1 MSYFIDNKNNF
12 ELEPENGNG
21 LRECQLGAIWALK
34 SHLTT
39 SSKEIASLISMPTG
53 SGKTA
58 LMMAACFELGLG
70 KVLIVVPSKILRRQ
84 IYEQF
89 KSLQILKNCG
99 CLPPEIPVLNVYE
112 VEKRQFSKEQWKQ
125 LLDNYDVIVAHPNSI
140 SPYYQNLTPIP
151 PELIDAVFID
161 EAHHEPAPTWQ
172 ALNKFYTDKIR
183 VFLTA
188 TPFRRDRKRMR
199 AKLIYH
205 YSIEKAL
212 DAGILR
218 PIQYKAE
225 QAGLQATKSNEALL
239 QSALEVF
246 KKEREINKNSAI
258 LIRTDRIKDADNLS
272 QMYKKAGLNV
282 DVIHSER
289 SANVNSQLVK
299 KVIEGKLDGL
309 VCVGIAS
316 EGLDI
321 ATLKVAVLHATP
333 RSIPYTIQFLGRI
346 SRQPDSQAGPAT
358 LVANRDEVRGEVSRL
373 YKSDEAWRQLIPQ
386 IIDEQMAKA
395 RHYRSSHARENDF
408 QMPELNV
415 FFSALVYETFDDFN
429 YENDFNMDS
438 GSPFE
443 ILHVEQKS
451 PDSPLII
458 VTAHDKPLEWTS
470 RTIYAEDLLDVH
482 IFYHI
487 TESNLLYELTTSELA
502 LKSFKKNLIKKDLR
516 RISHGRLYK
525 TLSKFNQSEY
535 IMVGMKNAVLHGA
548 SHPSYKTIIGKG
560 VQSTVRASEGRVF
573 STGHALLRL
582 DDENTWGLATKRG
595 RVWAMKRGTAEEFE
609 LWCDKLTQLI
619 EDDAVITSLPGLS
632 FLASSTPINNI
643 DELPLAI
650 IPDDLFFRAHSTT
663 IDISGRDPLR
673 NYIPIIEP
681 ISFEKNEDSN
691 ILKCK
696 LILGDYE
703 CKLFMNFNSRNLW
716 KVIADENILIKA
728 GMSEN
733 NVIEGDLSEILNDHP
748 PSLVMPNGGIIE
760 GRNKITPNNTIEE
773 LPNTIWK
780 EKDWGNCC
788 IKSEKYVDN
797 PVPGEYPVINETIRL
812 IKPEFNSDSDI
823 VILDD
828 GSHEVSDLIW
838 FQITKKIVNF
848 IHCKASIKMSPGCR
862 KRDCDVLF
870 AQAMR
875 SIHWVSSI
883 TLIDR
888 LKDRLQGNSKIILG
902 NQNTFDSI
910 SKNYKI
916 NEYEFNIILA
926 QPGFKISQ
934 VSDRNRANNNVY
946 ELAIPTYERIL
957 GSLAELQIW
966 GT

>member
-1 MSYFIDNKNNF
+1 MSYFIDNKNSF
-12 ELEPENGNG
+12 ELEPKNGNG

-39 SSKEIASLISMPTG
+39 SSNKIASLISMPTG

-58 LMMAACFELGLG
+58 LMMTACFELALG

-84 IYEQF
+84 ICEQF
-89 KSLQILKNCG
+89 KSLQILKDNG
-99 CLPPEIPVLNVYE
+99 CLPPDIPELKVYE
-112 VEKRQFSKEQWKQ
+112 IENKQSSGEQWEM

-140 SPYYQNLTPIP
+140 SPYYKNLSPIP

-183 VFLTA
+183 IFLTA

-205 YSIEKAL
+205 YSIERAI
-212 DAGILR
+212 DARILR

-225 QAGLQATKSNEALL
+225 QAGLQAINSDEALL

-246 KKEREINKNSAI
+246 DKEREINKNAAI

-272 QMYKKAGLNV
+272 QIYKEAGLNV

-321 ATLKVAVLHATP
+321 PNLKVAVLHATP

-346 SRQPDSQAGPAT
+346 SRQPDSQVGPAT

-373 YKSDEAWRQLIPQ
+373 YKSDEAWKRLIPQ

-395 RHYRSSHARENDF
+395 RHYRTSLARENDF

-415 FFSALVYETFDDFN
+415 FFSALVYETSNDFN
-429 YENDFNMDS
+429 YKNNFDIDVS
-438 GSPFE
+438 PPFE

-458 VTAHDKPLEWTS
+458 VTAYDKPLEWTS

-487 TESNLLYELTTSELA
+487 AESNLLYELTTSELA
-502 LKSFKKNLIKKDLR
+502 LKSFKKNLIKIDLR
-516 RISHGRLYK
+516 RIPHVRLYK

-535 IMVGMKNAVLHGA
+535 IMVGMKNAALHGA
-548 SHPSYKTIIGKG
+548 SHPSYKTVIGNG

-595 RVWAMKRGTAEEFE
+595 RVWAMKRGTAEEFK

-619 EDDAVITSLPGLS
+619 EDDAVTTSLPGLS

-643 DELPLAI
+643 DELPIAI

-663 IDISGRDPLR
+663 IHVSGKDPLK

-681 ISFEKNEDSN
+681 ISFEENEDSN

-696 LILGDYE
+696 LVLGDYE
-703 CKLFMNFNSRNLW
+703 CKLTMNFNSENLW
-716 KVIADENILIKA
+716 EVIADENILIKA
-728 GMSEN
+728 DRSEN
-733 NVIEGDLSEILNDHP
+733 NVIEGTLSEILNEYP
-748 PSLVMPNGGIIE
+748 PSLVMPNGSIIE
-760 GRNKITPNNTIEE
+760 GRNKITPNITIEE

-780 EKDWGNCC
+780 EKNWSNCS
-788 IKSEKYVDN
+788 IVTEKYVDN
-797 PVPGEYPVINETIRL
+797 PVPGEYPVINKTIEL

-828 GSHEVSDLIW
+828 GSHEISDLIW
-838 FQITKKIVNF
+838 FQGDKKIVNF
-848 IHCKASIKMSPGCR
+848 IHCKASVRTLPGCR
-862 KRDCDVLF
+862 KGDCDVLF

-875 SIHWVSSI
+875 SIHWVSSN
-883 TLIDR
+883 TL
-888 LKDRLQGNSKIILG
+888 
-902 NQNTFDSI
+902 T
-910 SKNYKI
+910 
-916 NEYEFNIILA
+916 
-926 QPGFKISQ
+926 
-934 VSDRNRANNNVY
+934 
-946 ELAIPTYERIL
+946 
-957 GSLAELQIW
+957 
-966 GT
+966 

>member
-1 MSYFIDNKNNF
+1 MSYFIDNKNSF
-12 ELEPENGNG
+12 ELEPKNGNG

-34 SHLTT
+34 SHLTP
-39 SSKEIASLISMPTG
+39 SSNKIASLISMPTG

-84 IYEQF
+84 ICEQF
-89 KSLQILKNCG
+89 KSLQILKVNG
-99 CLPPEIPVLNVYE
+99 CLPPDIPELKVYE
-112 VEKRQFSKEQWKQ
+112 IEKRQSSREQWET

-140 SPYYQNLTPIP
+140 SPYYQKLTPIP

-205 YSIEKAL
+205 YSIERAI

-225 QAGLQATKSNEALL
+225 QAGLQAINSNEALL

-246 KKEREINKNSAI
+246 NKERGINKNAAI
-258 LIRTDRIKDADNLS
+258 IIRTDRIEDADNLS
-272 QMYKKAGLNV
+272 QMYKEAGLNV

-289 SANVNSQLVK
+289 SVNVNSQLVK

-321 ATLKVAVLHATP
+321 PNLKVAVLHTTP

-346 SRQPDSQAGPAT
+346 SRQPDSQVGPAT

-373 YKSDEAWRQLIPQ
+373 YKSDEAWKRLIPQ
-386 IIDEQMAKA
+386 IIDEQMARA
-395 RHYRSSHARENDF
+395 RHYRSSLARENDF

-415 FFSALVYETFDDFN
+415 FFSALVYETSNDFN
-429 YENDFNMDS
+429 YENDFDIDAS
-438 GSPFE
+438 SPFE
-443 ILHVEQKS
+443 ILHVEQKN

-458 VTAHDKPLEWTS
+458 VTAFDKPLEWAS
-470 RTIYAEDLLDVH
+470 RTIYIEDLLDVH
-482 IFYHI
+482 IFYHVA
-487 TESNLLYELTTSELA
+487 ESNLLYELTTSELA
-502 LKSFKKNLIKKDLR
+502 LKSFKKNLIKTDLR

-535 IMVGMKNAVLHGA
+535 IMVGMKNATMHGA
-548 SHPSYKTIIGKG
+548 SHPSYKTLIGNG

-582 DDENTWGLATKRG
+582 DDKNTWGLATKRG

-643 DELPLAI
+643 GELPIAI

-663 IDISGRDPLR
+663 IDISGKDPLR
-673 NYIPIIEP
+673 NYIPIIKP
-681 ISFEKNEDSN
+681 ISFEENEDSN

-716 KVIADENILIKA
+716 EVIADENILIKA
-728 GMSEN
+728 DKSEN
-733 NVIEGDLSEILNDHP
+733 NVIEGTLSEILNEHP
-748 PSLVMPNGGIIE
+748 PSLVMPNGSIIV

-773 LPNTIWK
+773 LPNTVWK
-780 EKDWGNCC
+780 KKNWSNCC
-788 IKSEKYVDN
+788 IISERYADN